1 MSHSLY
7 CYLRR
12 RTTEELENILHLCV
26 DDVESAINR
35 EVVRLTVNIL
45 WERDPDTL
53 VQLPAELLERLACF
67 M

>member
-7 CYLRR
+7 CYLKR
-12 RTTEELENILHLCV
+12 RTTEELKNILHLCV

-45 WERDPDTL
+45 LERNPNTL
-53 VQLPAELLERLACF
+53 VQLPVELLERLAYF

>member
-12 RTTEELENILHLCV
+12 TTEELENTLHLCV

-45 WERDPDTL
+45 WERNPNAL
-53 VQLPAELLERLACF
+53 VQLPTELLERLAYF